1 MFSVSS
7 LQIIYYDDF
16 YANNTTSTTE
26 NSTTTTNYDDEND
39 DIITISFVTAG
50 VIVAVLAAFILIE
63 EPSFSLETHVVVMVR
78 VPAPFFDT
86 KGQDWETAN
95 CENNFYHLQ
104 TLDDLISNIYHRCG
118 KTYYFLSFFFR

>member
-16 YANNTTSTTE
+16 YANNITTSTTE

-50 VIVAVLAAFILIE
+50 VIVAVLAAFILIFIYVRSQRRKIQVKICHRKIGTVHHILVIFKLYLLYSIYLPILNLV
-63 EPSFSLETHVVVMVR
+63 PS
-78 VPAPFFDT
+78 
-86 KGQDWETAN
+86 
-95 CENNFYHLQ
+95 
-104 TLDDLISNIYHRCG
+104 
-118 KTYYFLSFFFR
+118 